1 MDSFS
6 SHTLDFADLSSVG
19 VINPGVIPNPV
30 SATHSSRMPTSATA
44 ATQNNNP
51 NSSLV
56 LCSNNITPH
65 PIISSQPT
73 HHSLNPP
80 QIGISG
86 GNSGGTLLQ
95 NHPRHLTADSHRD
108 TSPSVG
114 VGVGGENLNIHSSL
128 ASSLI
133 PLQNHSND
141 HQLSFQSNF
150 IPGVSS
156 SSVAQFSAAFLPQSI
171 FAQGGHGISAISDT
185 KHHGQN
191 FDFTPGSFAGIVP
204 GNNHLNLL
212 KSTAPLFISTPSTGL
227 GFGNGGTGCSSLD
240 SAKIKLSPGKIKFLL
255 TIALG
260 KQLTKNF
267 KIFLVDALLW
277 WILLFCRKLDF
288 DTFACSF
295 LPFFLTICFCWIF
308 FSNDFL
314 FIILKLIKKLL
325 KLRLVNG
332 SKSFMRPFVFFS
344 CNGVQFG
351 ELSA

>member
-86 GNSGGTLLQ
+86 GNSAGTLLQ

-212 KSTAPLFISTPSTGL
+212 KSTAPLFISTPPTGL

-240 SAKIKLSPGKIKFLL
+240 SAKIKLSPGKIKFFL

-267 KIFLVDALLW
+267 KILLVDVLLW
-277 WILLFCRKLDF
+277 
-288 DTFACSF
+288 
-295 LPFFLTICFCWIF
+295 
-308 FSNDFL
+308 
-314 FIILKLIKKLL
+314 
-325 KLRLVNG
+325 
-332 SKSFMRPFVFFS
+332 
-344 CNGVQFG
+344 
-351 ELSA
+351 